1 DPDKACN
8 WGIPIDR
15 PVLGEML
22 RPLAGIDISTCLE
35 PETKE
40 WCRGVLAEMGYDDVV
55 LGNHQDP
62 AKLRPFKRFYLALRD
77 RIIQHIESRQ
87 PPVLAYRRL
96 QLGELLNMKHYLHEQ
111 IKPDKTNWKM
121 GNQQNSHLL
130 SLVLKTKKEMTS
142 RK

>member
-1 DPDKACN
+1 MNYHYPDPDKACN

-62 AKLRPFKRFYLALRD
+62 DKLRSFKRFYLALRD

-87 PPVLAYRRL
+87 PPVLAYRRAPTGGVAEYVSYRVCL
-96 QLGELLNMKHYLHEQ
+96 R
-111 IKPDKTNWKM
+111 IK
-121 GNQQNSHLL
+121 L
-130 SLVLKTKKEMTS
+130 SNYI
-142 RK
+142 